1 MSTGTAPLAP
11 PVSAARMIA
20 ALGTVA
26 FLSGVLV
33 VSAYQLALPRIQDN
47 KRVALER
54 ALARVYPGAAQ
65 RRSYLVTPGQLVP
78 SNDPSPTGPVA
89 HALYDTGGQLLGV
102 AAEGSARG
110 YHDTIRVLYA
120 YSPDCQCIT
129 AIHILR
135 NNDTP
140 GIGDKIA
147 KDRHFLENFK
157 ALDVR
162 LTPDRRALAHPI
174 ETVKRGTK
182 TAPWQ
187 IDAISGATITSRAVG
202 HAINDSAQV
211 VVPRIAASLDV
222 LRQPPEKSE

>member
-1 MSTGTAPLAP
+1 MSTADAPLAP
-11 PVSAARMIA
+11 PVSAVHMIA

-54 ALARVYPGAAQ
+54 ALAKVYPAAAQ
-65 RRSYLVTPGQLVP
+65 RRSYILTPEQLIP
-78 SNDPSPTGPVA
+78 SNDPSPAGPVA
-89 HALYDTGGQLLGV
+89 HALYDTDGRLLGV
-102 AAEGSARG
+102 AAEGAARG
-110 YHDTIRVLYA
+110 YHDMIRVLYA

-129 AIHILR
+129 AINILR

-140 GIGDKIA
+140 GIGDKVM
-147 KDRHFLENFK
+147 KDRHFLANFQ

-162 LTPDRRALAHPI
+162 LTADRRALAHPI
-174 ETVKRGTK
+174 ETVKRGSK

-211 VVPRIAASLDV
+211 VVPRIAASLDE
-222 LRQPPEKSE
+222 LRRPPEKNQ

>member
-1 MSTGTAPLAP
+1 MSTGDVPLAP
-11 PVSAARMIA
+11 PVSAVRMVA
-20 ALGTVA
+20 VLGTVA

-54 ALARVYPGAAQ
+54 ALAKIYPGAAQ
-65 RRSYLVTPGQLVP
+65 RRSFLVTPERLVASP
-78 SNDPSPTGPVA
+78 EPDPAGPVV
-89 HALYDTGGQLLGV
+89 HALYDGDGRLLGM
-102 AAEGSARG
+102 AAEGAARG

-129 AIHILR
+129 AINILR

-140 GIGDKIA
+140 GIGDKVM
-147 KDRHFLENFK
+147 KDQHFLANFQ

-162 LTPDRRALAHPI
+162 LAPDRRSLANPI
-174 ETVKRGTK
+174 ETVKRGAK

-222 LRQPPEKSE
+222 LRRPPEKSK

>member
-1 MSTGTAPLAP
+1 MSTADAPLAP
-11 PVSAARMIA
+11 PVSAVRMIA

-54 ALARVYPGAAQ
+54 ALAKVYPATAQ
-65 RRSYLVTPGQLVP
+65 RRSYLVTAEHLVA
-78 SNDPSPTGPVA
+78 STDPSPAGPVA
-89 HALYDTGGQLLGV
+89 HALYDRDGRLLGV
-102 AAEGSARG
+102 AAEGAARG

-129 AIHILR
+129 AINILR

-140 GIGDKIA
+140 GIGDKVM

-162 LTPDRRALAHPI
+162 LTDDGRALAHPI

-182 TAPWQ
+182 TSPWQ

-202 HAINDSAQV
+202 HAINDSAQI
-211 VVPRIAASLDV
+211 VVPRIAAELDV
-222 LRQPPEKSE
+222 LQRPPEKSE